1 MIGSAST
8 RYNWNT
14 LLSAILI
21 VTHWHNAVSLALP
34 GGGNK
39 QDCVI
44 QVCQNKDC
52 CKRFKGSENLVRTL
66 NHLVPPSRN
75 DDIKI
80 ETVGCL
86 SKCGE
91 GPNVQVNDQL
101 YNDVHDVQSAAAIL
115 EMACP
120 DLEVPPTLIAA
131 SNVMERTHKAASLKE
146 KEKCLNSVINALS
159 KNEELNT
166 SKAMAHAYAVRAQV
180 HFDNNNIAQAKE
192 DASQAATMNPSHPFV
207 WRLLADTEE
216 TMGNTLEAM
225 ESLNRWVEIN
235 PEFYRKVQKEQARL
249 SEKMKSQP

>member
-1 MIGSAST
+1 MIGSAVT
-8 RYNWNT
+8 RSNWNS
-14 LLSAILI
+14 LLSIILI
-21 VTHWHNAVSLALP
+21 VTHCHYAFSLALP

-39 QDCVI
+39 QDLVI

-52 CKRFKGSENLVRTL
+52 CKRFEGTENLVRTL

-75 DDIKI
+75 NDIKI
-80 ETVGCL
+80 ESVGCL
-86 SKCGE
+86 SKCGD
-91 GPNVQVNDQL
+91 GPNVQVNNQL
-101 YNDVHDVQSAAAIL
+101 YNDVRHVQSAAAIL
-115 EMACP
+115 ETACP
-120 DLEVPPTLIAA
+120 DLKVPPTLIAA
-131 SNVMERTHKAASLKE
+131 SNVMERTHKAASSEE

-159 KNEELNT
+159 KNEDLNT

-225 ESLNRWVEIN
+225 EALTRWVENN
-235 PEFYRKVQKEQARL
+235 PEFYRKVQKEKERL